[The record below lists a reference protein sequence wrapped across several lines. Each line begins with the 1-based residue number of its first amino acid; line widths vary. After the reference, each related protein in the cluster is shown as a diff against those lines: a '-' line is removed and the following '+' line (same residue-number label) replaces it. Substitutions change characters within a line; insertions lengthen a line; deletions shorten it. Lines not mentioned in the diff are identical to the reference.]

1 MSKSEITRDD
11 ILPMPEYAKVRDQRR
26 RHVTVIKRDRRLA
39 VGPDITFYFENR
51 DTMLHQIHE
60 MLHVEGGGEAQLED
74 ELRAYSPLVPGGSEL
89 VATMMIEIDD
99 ERRRAM
105 VLGQLGG
112 IETTIGLNFDDV
124 VVSARPESD
133 VERTTAGGKTSS
145 VHFLRFPFTADQV
158 ARFRQPDT
166 RVIVE
171 IHHPNYQHMAVMPET
186 VRAALAGDF
195 A

>member
-1 MSKSEITRDD
+1 MNKSEITRDD
-11 ILPMPEYAKVRDQRR
+11 ILPMPEYARVRDQRR
-26 RHVTVIKRDRRLA
+26 RHVTAIKRDRRLA

-60 MLHVEGGGEAQLED
+60 MLHVEGGGDAQIED
-74 ELRAYSPLVPGGSEL
+74 ELRAYNPLVPAGSEL

-99 ERRRAM
+99 ERRRGV

-112 IETTIGLNFDDV
+112 IEASIALTFDDAT
-124 VVSARPESD
+124 VSAVPESD

-158 ARFRQPDT
+158 ARFRRPDT

-171 IHHPNYQHMAVMPET
+171 IRHPNYLHMAVMPEA

-195 A
+195 T